1 MTHMA
6 IFLLGVFMGGF
17 TGVAFMAAI
26 VVGSERWNPTPP
38 MHGGEK

>member
-17 TGVAFMAAI
+17 TGVAFICAI
-26 VVGSERWNPTPP
+26 VVGSRNDWR
-38 MHGGEK
+38 